1 MLKFQ
6 QLLLKRCLYRGSFAD
21 DCKDAGAAS

>member
-6 QLLLKRCLYRGSFAD
+6 QLLLKRCLYRSSCRRLQGYRR
-21 DCKDAGAAS
+21 